1 MDLWSVLLIAVALSM
16 DAFAVSIA
24 NGCRIQRVTV
34 RDAVRPGYWFGGFQ
48 MLMPVIGWLGGLT
61 FRSFIDGLSP
71 WIAFGLLAFVGGKMI
86 VEAVHGSEA
95 SEDCPGS
102 EQRSS
107 REMLVLAI
115 ATSID
120 ALAVGLSFSVLRVS
134 IWLPALVIG
143 VTTFAFSAVGTVI
156 GCGIGKLIKDKA
168 EIVGGIVLIGIGIK
182 ILLQGLH

>member
-1 MDLWSVLLIAVALSM
+1 
-16 DAFAVSIA
+16 
-24 NGCRIQRVTV
+24 
-34 RDAVRPGYWFGGFQ
+34 
-48 MLMPVIGWLGGLT
+48 
-61 FRSFIDGLSP
+61 
-71 WIAFGLLAFVGGKMI
+71 MI
-86 VEAVHGSEA
+86 VEAVHGSETP
-95 SEDCPGS
+95 EDCPGP